1 MNGIPVWEWPVRCT
15 VGRTSREVDEQ
26 EAGTARTKESDAAIL
41 VRGQPEPDHCGDT
54 DSGSLQT
61 AREWT
66 VTHG

>member
-1 MNGIPVWEWPVRCT
+1 MACALHSGQDEKGG
-15 VGRTSREVDEQ
+15 GR
-26 EAGTARTKESDAAIL
+26 AGTARTKESDAAIL